1 MPATPPIV
9 RKPEF
14 DILKGLLIV
23 TVVLGHTSFKIPLV
37 DVFWFHM
44 PAFFMVTGYL
54 TRRFLTP
61 ADVIASARNFLNI
74 YKLGGGSEVH
84 FSILC
89 ILHFVLPHFSA
100 GTYS

>member
-1 MPATPPIV
+1 MPATSPIV

-61 ADVIASARNFLNI
+61 ADVITSVRKFLNI

-89 ILHFVLPHFSA
+89 ILHRVLSHFSA